1 MTESVCG
8 NDVVDSETCDI
19 PNFPLQKWVCLNI
32 SLRSNVLDIFIDGS
46 LVKSCILEGFPII
59 NKGDLYICKD
69 GGYNGYISNL
79 KYSNKALSTNEIT
92 KIYQAGPS
100 LN

>member
-1 MTESVCG
+1 MDG
-8 NDVVDSETCDI
+8 N
-19 PNFPLQKWVCLNI
+19 
-32 SLRSNVLDIFIDGS
+32 

-79 KYSNKALSTNEIT
+79 KYSNKALSTQEIS
-92 KIYQAGPS
+92 KIYRAGPT
-100 LN
+100 LK